1 MNEHILDF
9 LFKIVATRSLV
20 IFFFVFSWYVSNH
33 FCNLS
38 FPWRLNSRRKCIIA
52 GFMTEEIG
60 ENMFPL
66 LRWDA
71 SGAQHQLVGVTKPL
85 AFLIQSPCFH
95 WTTASDFKQPLSTS
109 PPTGGLNEIIWRSK
123 HVEISSET
131 VTITAWFV
139 SLSSLVCLLAVCMFW
154 LSVRSAQPGILLSC
168 YWFVVLWH
176 LEKFTLASSL
186 PARETECLNCVCVD
200 LELFGKW
207 KYALAFKTSV
217 QTPLF

>member
-1 MNEHILDF
+1 M
-9 LFKIVATRSLV
+9 K
-20 IFFFVFSWYVSNH
+20 FSKPQSA
-33 FCNLS
+33 S
-38 FPWRLNSRRKCIIA
+38 
-52 GFMTEEIG
+52 
-60 ENMFPL
+60 ENTL
-66 LRWDA
+66 LK
-71 SGAQHQLVGVTKPL
+71 QVGVTTQL
-85 AFLIQSPCFH
+85 EFWAGVLLIQRKRVRA
-95 WTTASDFKQPLSTS
+95 TTTSNFGCQDTS
-109 PPTGGLNEIIWRSK
+109 PPIGGLNEIIWRSK

-176 LEKFTLASSL
+176 LEKLTLASSL

-217 QTPLF
+217 QKPLF